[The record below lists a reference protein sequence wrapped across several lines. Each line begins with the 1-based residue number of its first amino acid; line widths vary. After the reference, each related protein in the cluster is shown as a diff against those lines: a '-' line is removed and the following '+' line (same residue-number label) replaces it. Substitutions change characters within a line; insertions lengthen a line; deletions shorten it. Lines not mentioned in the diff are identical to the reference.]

1 MARSPEDETAES
13 TATEAQ
19 TEREAQAPTE
29 AKPRQPHDL
38 LVKQIFGDP
47 KNARLELEAVLPP
60 AVVAVLDWSTLEVL
74 PETFIDPAF
83 AKTQADLLFRVQ
95 LAGHEAR
102 IYVVFEHKSDA
113 KAETLVQVGGYVLDV
128 LARYFRHGGKLPAPV
143 VLPVVLHH
151 SHTGWTVAQSFH
163 ELFDPEVLA
172 IPGVREHVPDFQVVL
187 DDVSNLSD
195 EALRARARDVA
206 SLIVP
211 LTLWA
216 LRDGRRKEATRA
228 ALLLWAWVIAA
239 LWSLPDGRAAVSFV
253 LHYLSLVS
261 EVLTDRDLLDAL
273 EERAPGVKEAI
284 MNSAQ
289 QWMAEGRAEGERR
302 VLERQLR
309 RKFGDSAV
317 DESVLG
323 RLAAAGEEQL
333 AQWTDRV
340 LDAQTLEELF
350 R

>member
-1 MARSPEDETAES
+1 MTDPNGQEDEAK
-13 TATEAQ
+13 
-19 TEREAQAPTE
+19 
-29 AKPRQPHDL
+29 KPRQPHDL

-47 KNARLELEAVLPP
+47 KHARIELEAVLPP
-60 AVVAVLDWSTLEVL
+60 AVVAALDWSTLEVL

-83 AKTQADLLFRVQ
+83 AKTQADLLFRIQ

-113 KAETLVQVGGYVLDV
+113 KAETLVQVGGYVVDV
-128 LARYFRHGGKLPAPV
+128 LERYFRRGGKLPAPV

-151 SHTGWTVAQSFH
+151 SDIGWTVGQSFH
-163 ELFDPEVLA
+163 DLFDPDVLS
-172 IPGVREHVPDFQVVL
+172 IPGVREHVPDFRVVL

-211 LTLWA
+211 LTLWV
-216 LRDGRRKEATRA
+216 LRDGRRKDAVRA

-239 LWSLPDGRAAVSFV
+239 LWSLPDGRGAVSFV

-261 EVLTDRDLLDAL
+261 EVLTDRDLVDAL

-284 MNSAQ
+284 MTSAQ
-289 QWMAEGRAEGERR
+289 QWMAEGRAEGDRR
-302 VLERQLR
+302 TLERLLR

-317 DESVLG
+317 DESVLV
-323 RLAAAGEEQL
+323 RLASAGEEQL
-333 AQWTDRV
+333 AQWTDRL
-340 LDAQTLEELF
+340 LDAQTVEELF
-350 R
+350 S